1 MGLRCCEGPSA
12 ARPGAHKPCARKDRV
27 ASVGMTAKKVGG
39 ALLHGARMRVARAPI
54 FFGSVDTHYY
64 CIGAS
69 RIGILGGPM
78 RILIADDHEVIRSSV
93 IRVLQSRG
101 DVEEC
106 AEATNGKE
114 AVEKAVEW
122 KPDLIL
128 LDVRLPVLCGF
139 DAAKEIKQQAPDILI
154 LLFSI
159 HNTQEILD
167 QARAVGDG
175 FLLKDRIVEM
185 LPNAIDALRR
195 KEKFFPSDQ
204 QTEPE
209 S

>member
-1 MGLRCCEGPSA
+1 L
-12 ARPGAHKPCARKDRV
+12 
-27 ASVGMTAKKVGG
+27 
-39 ALLHGARMRVARAPI
+39 
-54 FFGSVDTHYY
+54 
-64 CIGAS
+64 
-69 RIGILGGPM
+69 
-78 RILIADDHEVIRSSV
+78 
-93 IRVLQSRG
+93 LQSRG

-128 LDVRLPVLCGF
+128 LDVRLPVLSGF
-139 DAAKEIKQQAPDILI
+139 DAAKEIKQRAPDIPV

-159 HNTQEILD
+159 DDSEEILE
-167 QARAVGDG
+167 QARLMGDG
-175 FLLKDRIVEM
+175 FLLKDKIVEM
-185 LPNAIDALRR
+185 LPNAIEALRR
-195 KEKFFPSDQ
+195 RERFFPSDQ

>member
-1 MGLRCCEGPSA
+1 
-12 ARPGAHKPCARKDRV
+12 
-27 ASVGMTAKKVGG
+27 
-39 ALLHGARMRVARAPI
+39 
-54 FFGSVDTHYY
+54 
-64 CIGAS
+64 
-69 RIGILGGPM
+69 M

-106 AEATNGKE
+106 AEATNGRE

-128 LDVRLPVLCGF
+128 LDIRLPVLSGF
-139 DAAKEIKQQAPDILI
+139 DAAKEIKQQAPHIPV

-159 HNTQEILD
+159 DNSEEILE
-167 QARAVGDG
+167 QARLMGDG
-175 FLLKDRIVEM
+175 FLLKDKIVEM

-195 KEKFFPSDQ
+195 RERFFPSDHQ
-204 QTEPE
+204 AEQE

>member
-1 MGLRCCEGPSA
+1 MVLVPLYFSSLSIPITNVVVRRGSA
-12 ARPGAHKPCARKDRV
+12 SWGE
-27 ASVGMTAKKVGG
+27 
-39 ALLHGARMRVARAPI
+39 
-54 FFGSVDTHYY
+54 
-64 CIGAS
+64 
-69 RIGILGGPM
+69 PM

-106 AEATNGKE
+106 AEATNGRE

-128 LDVRLPVLCGF
+128 LDVRLPELSGF
-139 DAAKEIKQQAPDILI
+139 DAAKEIKQRAPHIPV

-167 QARAVGDG
+167 QARAVADG
-175 FLLKDRIVEM
+175 FLLKDKIVEM
-185 LPNAIDALRR
+185 LPNAIEALRR
-195 KEKFFPSDQ
+195 RERFFPSDQ

>member
-1 MGLRCCEGPSA
+1 MYWCVDR
-12 ARPGAHKPCARKDRV
+12 RP
-27 ASVGMTAKKVGG
+27 
-39 ALLHGARMRVARAPI
+39 
-54 FFGSVDTHYY
+54 
-64 CIGAS
+64 
-69 RIGILGGPM
+69 GGPM
-78 RILIADDHEVIRSSV
+78 RILIADDHEGIRSSV

-106 AEATNGKE
+106 AEATNGTE
-114 AVEKAVEW
+114 AVERALEW

-128 LDVRLPVLCGF
+128 LDIRLPMLSGF
-139 DAAKEIKQQAPDILI
+139 DAAREIKQRAPHIPI

-159 HNTQEILD
+159 HNTREILD
-167 QARAVGDG
+167 QARLVGDG
-175 FLLKDRIVEM
+175 FLLKDKIVEM

-195 KEKFFPSDQ
+195 KQRFFPSDH

>member
-1 MGLRCCEGPSA
+1 
-12 ARPGAHKPCARKDRV
+12 
-27 ASVGMTAKKVGG
+27 
-39 ALLHGARMRVARAPI
+39 
-54 FFGSVDTHYY
+54 
-64 CIGAS
+64 
-69 RIGILGGPM
+69 M

-114 AVEKAVEW
+114 AVEKALEW

-128 LDVRLPVLCGF
+128 LDIRLPVLSGF
-139 DAAKEIKQQAPDILI
+139 DVAKEIKRQAPHIAI

-159 HNTQEILD
+159 DDSEEILE
-167 QARAVGDG
+167 QARLMGDG
-175 FLLKDRIVEM
+175 FLLKDKIVEM
-185 LPNAIDALRR
+185 LPNAIEALRR
-195 KEKFFPSDQ
+195 EERFFPSDH
-204 QTEPE
+204 QTEPD